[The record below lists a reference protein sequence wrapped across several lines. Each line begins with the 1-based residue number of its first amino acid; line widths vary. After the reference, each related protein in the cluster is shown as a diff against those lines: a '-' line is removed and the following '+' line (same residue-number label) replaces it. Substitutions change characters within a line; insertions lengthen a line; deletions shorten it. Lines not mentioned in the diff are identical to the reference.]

1 MFEDKNINL
10 IANII
15 SILENR
21 RDTRY
26 FELKKKNSNSLAT
39 LKERCRLNKFN

>member
-1 MFEDKNINL
+1 MIKDKNINL

-21 RDTRY
+21 EDTWY
-26 FELKKKNSNSLAT
+26 CELI
-39 LKERCRLNKFN
+39 